1 MASASAATVG
11 GESATVSSKDDLTVS
26 LSASVHVSSG
36 EDVDLVP
43 GGRDGGLA
51 PDPRRRLGTKSLVW
65 FARVPSDHSCV
76 TPSNWPHIRDAV
88 ELAPW

>member
-51 PDPRRRLGTKSLVW
+51 PDPRP
-65 FARVPSDHSCV
+65 A
-76 TPSNWPHIRDAV
+76 
-88 ELAPW
+88 